1 MKSNILAFGAL
12 AAAGFLAMSAPADAA
27 TVTFNN
33 QSTSY
38 FVPSVTDAG
47 YVFTSTA
54 DGFGVNNNHLWPTN
68 GTMHLMSWT
77 NGGSTSGFTMQALNG
92 AAFSLGTFDL
102 GGGYAN
108 GSYAVSKVVVTG
120 LNGTS
125 SFTREFKS
133 GVDFANAAFSTL
145 DLGGLTATQFTFT
158 AYGASNR
165 ASFDNF
171 TISAPGAG
179 GVPEPA
185 SWAMM
190 IGGVALAGG
199 ALRRHRVRGKTAYA

>member
-1 MKSNILAFGAL
+1 MKSNIFAIGAL

-27 TVTFNN
+27 TITFNN

-38 FVPSVTDAG
+38 FVPSVKDSG

-54 DGFGVNNNHLWPTN
+54 DGLGVNDNYLWPTN
-68 GTMHLMSWT
+68 GSMHLMSWT
-77 NGGSTSGFTMQALNG
+77 NIGSKSGFTMKAANG
-92 AAFSLGTFDL
+92 GAFSLSTFDF
-102 GGGYAN
+102 GGGYTS
-108 GSYAVSKVVVTG
+108 GSNAVSKVVVTG
-120 LNGTS
+120 LNGSS
-125 SFTREFKS
+125 SFMREFKS
-133 GVDFANAAFSTL
+133 GVDFANSAFSTL
-145 DLGGLTATQFTFT
+145 NLGGLTATQFTFT

-199 ALRRHRVRGKTAYA
+199 ALRRHRVRVQTVYA